1 MELARRFAA
10 MPNRQG
16 RRLVFMTF
24 SGEELGLLGSRHYCK
39 NPLFPLQDT
48 AAMFNLD
55 MVGRLK
61 VDPMSK
67 KETLLVEGANTAKL
81 FDEVLAS
88 TGSKHTIA
96 LQKGT
101 EIIPDSDHFSFYDK
115 KVRFS
120 LTDKAMADLKAAE
133 VPPAVLAKLAELK
146 GKKLA
151 ETEFLAA
158 AGKLLSPEE
167 LKTYKARLLR
177 ITGQGIPILFFWTG
191 VHPDYH
197 KPSDTADKINV
208 SGMRRIVDLSQ
219 DVILRTG
226 DVGTTAGVRTGEH
239 WQQVRRCDE
248 HTAPGN
254 YAPEYGKEVE
264 GLLVGGVRPG
274 TPAAKAGLQ
283 PGDVIGQLARKPVR
297 NMQGYMQIMG
307 GFKKGDTIELG
318 IIRDGKPLTLK
329 ATLE

>member
-1 MELARRFAA
+1 MMELARRFAA
-10 MPNRQG
+10 MPKRQG

-24 SGEELGLLGSRHYCK
+24 SGEELGLLGSRHYCEK
-39 NPLFPLQDT
+39 PLYPLQDT

-61 VDPMSK
+61 VDPKSK

-88 TGSKHTIA
+88 TGSRHNIA
-96 LQKGT
+96 LQKAT

-115 KVRFS
+115 KVRFI

-133 VPPAVLAKLAELK
+133 VPAGVLAKLAELK
-146 GKKLA
+146 GKKLP

-167 LKTYKARLLR
+167 LKTSKARLLR
-177 ITGQGIPILFFWTG
+177 IAGQGIPILFFWTG

-208 SGMRRIVDLSQ
+208 SGMRRIVDLSE
-219 DVILRTG
+219 DVILQLATLEQRPEF
-226 DVGTTAGVRTGEH
+226 VRVNIGSRSGGPTNIPRLGF
-239 WQQVRRCDE
+239 
-248 HTAPGN
+248 
-254 YAPEYGKEVE
+254 APEYGKEVE
-264 GLLVGGVRPG
+264 GILVGGVRPG

-283 PGDVIGQLARKPVR
+283 PGDIIGQLARKPVR